1 MRLEV
6 SPLGRFGEENMKTYT
21 QQDIDAFK
29 AKYPRVV
36 REVSVYPSDVEK
48 DENGNPTEEP
58 VCFLIKKPSQ
68 NFIRLIHSKEY
79 SGDADKIADAAIKNC
94 VLAGDM
100 EMLENDGSVYMGLVE
115 QLMAL
120 IQSSKVELKKV

>member
-1 MRLEV
+1 
-6 SPLGRFGEENMKTYT
+6 MKNYT

-68 NFIRLIHSKEY
+68 NFIRLIQSKEY
-79 SGDADKIADAAIKNC
+79 RGDEGKTADAAIKNC

-100 EMLENDGSVYMGLVE
+100 EMLENDGSVYIGLVE

>member
-1 MRLEV
+1 MR
-6 SPLGRFGEENMKTYT
+6 NYT
-21 QQDIDAFK
+21 QQDIEAFK

-48 DENGNPTEEP
+48 DENGKPTEEP
-58 VCFLIKKPSQ
+58 VHFLIKKPNQ
-68 NFIRLIHSKEY
+68 NFIRLIQSKEY
-79 SGDADKIADAAIKNC
+79 SGDTDKIADAAIKNC

-100 EMLENDGSVYMGLVE
+100 EALENDGSVYMGLVE
-115 QLMAL
+115 QLMSL

>member
-1 MRLEV
+1 
-6 SPLGRFGEENMKTYT
+6 MKNYT

-48 DENGNPTEEP
+48 DENGKPTEEP
-58 VCFLIKKPSQ
+58 VHFLIKKPNQ
-68 NFIRLIHSKEY
+68 NFIRLIQSKEY

-100 EMLENDGSVYMGLVE
+100 EALENDGSVYMGLVE
-115 QLMAL
+115 QLMVL